1 MPVSASY
8 DEVGPIVGGR
18 GGQLVRYRPVGIEHG
33 LDADLDAVA
42 AKVGLDVRKVR
53 LCLRFQQVFGDF
65 DERGVLGSLQEGQ
78 RALDR
83 AARFAGVLPGKK
95 EQMAC
100 YGRGFLGVVPW
111 KPPIS
116 LADIYH
122 CITIPNH
129 SIYAPLTA
137 H

>member
-1 MPVSASY
+1 
-8 DEVGPIVGGR
+8 
-18 GGQLVRYRPVGIEHG
+18 LVRYRPVGIEHG

-65 DERGVLGSLQEGQ
+65 DERDVLGSLREGQ

-95 EQMAC
+95 ELMAC
-100 YGRGFLGVVPW
+100 CGRGSLGVMPY
-111 KPPIS
+111 KSPIS
-116 LADIYH
+116 LADVH
-122 CITIPNH
+122 H
-129 SIYAPLTA
+129 SILPPIIQYMLP
-137 H
+137 